1 MLRIYYPTGT
11 LTGATDLVTLRSP
24 EFGDVQRVNNEAIV
38 LESRGGDLM
47 SVKDTDWPDSQTNVY
62 QFTRIQESVID
73 ELKAFLIKTAGLQ
86 IDLID
91 HLDQLW
97 RGVIVTPINEII
109 EVRETCSYDVSF
121 EFMGD
126 KVP

>member
-1 MLRIYYPTGT
+1 MLRLYYPPGT
-11 LTGATDLVTLRSP
+11 LSGATDLVTLRGP
-24 EFGDVQRVNNEAIV
+24 RFGDVQRVNNEAIV

-47 SVKDTDWPDSQTNVY
+47 SVKDAAWPESQTNVY
-62 QFTRIQESVID
+62 QFERIQESVIE

-91 HLDQLW
+91 HMDQLW
-97 RGVIVTPINEII
+97 RGVIVTPVNEII

-126 KVP
+126 IVP